1 MWAKWGLKNRKYEQ
15 KKEAEEEEKIK
26 EKVYCIELCLINI
39 CSLKVLDCSFIINT
53 WDIL

>member
-26 EKVYCIELCLINI
+26 DNTYCIELCFINI
-39 CSLKVLDCSFIINT
+39 CSLNVLDWT
-53 WDIL
+53 GLG